1 MFNLNRVYCLRSLT
15 ARRKSLCIAALGL
28 IIIFGAFLR
37 VHNVERRTLDH
48 SEVYS
53 PGIDLPWHLS
63 NPNPRFTLWQTLAGT
78 IAGEPP
84 GYYMVMLGWTK
95 CSVVAFYRCVCRR
108 YCLVSQALC

>member
-1 MFNLNRVYCLRSLT
+1 MGSIRVFNLNPAYFVRSLT
-15 ARRKSLCIAALGL
+15 DRRKSLCVAALGL
-28 IIIFGAFLR
+28 IIILGAFLR

-84 GYYMVMLGWTK
+84 AITW
-95 CSVVAFYRCVCRR
+95 
-108 YCLVSQALC
+108 